1 MNALTAVKKRE
12 ASVILDTNILQYLN
26 CSAFLKDL
34 LEYLDSF
41 VDFGKTLKVS
51 EISIL
56 EILSGCAP
64 RQEEE
69 VFDVLARF
77 PKQPISEE
85 VLITA
90 GRLQNIY
97 RAYGIE
103 ESRISLADRIIASTA
118 FVTSSDIVTSDV
130 NDFPRPVFKESHE
143 ELFFYRRKN
152 KTNVQVVQ
160 VLSPNFDLMI
170 D

>member
-1 MNALTAVKKRE
+1 
-12 ASVILDTNILQYLN
+12 
-26 CSAFLKDL
+26 
-34 LEYLDSF
+34 
-41 VDFGKTLKVS
+41 
-51 EISIL
+51 
-56 EILSGCAP
+56 
-64 RQEEE
+64 
-69 VFDVLARF
+69 
-77 PKQPISEE
+77 

-97 RAYGIE
+97 RVYGIE
-103 ESRISLADRIIASTA
+103 EGRISLADRIIASTA

-160 VLSPNFDLMI
+160 VLSPNFDLMV